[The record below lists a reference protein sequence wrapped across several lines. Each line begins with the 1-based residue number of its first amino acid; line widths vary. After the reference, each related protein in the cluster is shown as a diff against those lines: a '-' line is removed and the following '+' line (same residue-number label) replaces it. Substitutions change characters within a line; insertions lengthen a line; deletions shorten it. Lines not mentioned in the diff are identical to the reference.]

1 MPGMI
6 HPRHWAWL
14 LGTGFIDA
22 RQWLFKGGSM
32 PVDQEVIESLLREL
46 AKYEAR
52 GDDDNVRGVKNEL
65 ARLGF
70 KPAAPAKRAETRP
83 AAVTKKE
90 TR

>member
-1 MPGMI
+1 M
-6 HPRHWAWL
+6 A
-14 LGTGFIDA
+14 
-22 RQWLFKGGSM
+22 
-32 PVDQEVIESLLREL
+32 DQEVIDSLLREL

-52 GDDDNVRGVKNEL
+52 GDEDNVRGVKNEL

-83 AAVTKKE
+83 AEKKE